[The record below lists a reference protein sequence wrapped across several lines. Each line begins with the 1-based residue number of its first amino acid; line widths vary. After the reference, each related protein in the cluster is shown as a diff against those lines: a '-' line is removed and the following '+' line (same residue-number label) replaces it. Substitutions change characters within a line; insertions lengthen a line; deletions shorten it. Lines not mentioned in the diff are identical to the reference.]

1 MLAVETETSSC
12 GSGFALLRLSITHLP
27 DPTPATVYCPAGTLM
42 TGPAPRARIGAV
54 AMGSFAIVRTMG
66 LLENRSRQDV
76 LDSAGWVSRA
86 LHVRREL
93 VRTRMLLTD
102 AETGQRGYLLTLD
115 ESYLDPNE
123 QARAAMPAVMA
134 QLRRLTADNPRQQ
147 QRLSDLDRLATETLA
162 ELRDTVV
169 AAPALQ
175 GGHQP
180 HDLAGRIRQA
190 HGSGGRE

>member
-1 MLAVETETSSC
+1 MTA
-12 GSGFALLRLSITHLP
+12 
-27 DPTPATVYCPAGTLM
+27 PTPRVL
-42 TGPAPRARIGAV
+42 IGAV
-54 AMGSFAIVRTMG
+54 AMVSLAIVLTLG

-86 LHVRREL
+86 LNVQREL

-147 QRLSDLDRLATETLA
+147 QRLSDLDRLATEKLA

-169 AAPALQ
+169 TAQRGNREAAM
-175 GGHQP
+175 HVVM
-180 HDLAGRIRQA
+180 
-190 HGSGGRE
+190 GGRGNTVMSEIRALIQSALDEEERLL